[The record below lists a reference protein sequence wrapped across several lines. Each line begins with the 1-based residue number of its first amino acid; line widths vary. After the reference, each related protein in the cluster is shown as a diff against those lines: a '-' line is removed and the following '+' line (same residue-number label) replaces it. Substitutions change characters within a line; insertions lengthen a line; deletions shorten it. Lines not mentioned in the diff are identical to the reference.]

1 MKIKKFG
8 EYKLNESVVLVDENE
23 NVYGSVKDFNDI
35 DEVTNMLKPFFSE
48 EDIEIK
54 FDDKYQ
60 EYIVSSSEFDDYYI
74 HAKYHNDL

>member
-48 EDIEIK
+48 EDIGPLWSISTN
-54 FDDKYQ
+54 
-60 EYIVSSSEFDDYYI
+60 I
-74 HAKYHNDL
+74 